1 MTKYIKKEDFERII
15 ESSIDTVN
23 SSFVESTIMKM
34 IIGAVT
40 LLFGAIFVAV
50 GLAIFIGFI
59 ATLLVVILIS
69 SPAVIAEMAIRKKT

>member
-40 LLFGAIFVAV
+40 MLFGAIFVAV

>member
-15 ESSIDTVN
+15 ESSIDTVG

-40 LLFGAIFVAV
+40 MLFGAIFVAV

-69 SPAVIAEMAIRKKT
+69 SPAVIAELAIRKKA